1 MRFGTESILYA
12 FIKIYIQKNMLIN
25 RIWLISCRVERV
37 NLIQIGRRMWF
48 IYTALM
54 MN

>member
-12 FIKIYIQKNMLIN
+12 FIKIYIDKSHMTNLV
-25 RIWLISCRVERV
+25 SCREKLFTRV